1 MMDVEALLRS
11 AGAKVIRRDSRH
23 VWIRCPWV
31 EHRSTSF
38 SVVLS
43 GTKRGLAHC
52 WACKKG
58 WTLASVIARLRG
70 ISVEAAKKVVA
81 TENVEDG
88 GKIRKPSPAFTDLPS
103 ASKLRFELTSA
114 VIFAPFDEWV
124 SSAREYVESRG
135 ITAAQVERYR
145 IGYCLDGRLAGFIVF
160 PCIDGRGRITSYSAR
175 TFVDGEPRFQ
185 TPHLGESPDLG
196 AVFGEHLWPPHPKRD
211 VIAIT
216 EGAIDALACE
226 RALPELSIGSLSGS
240 DVRPGHILRIGTFR
254 QILVVTDPDEPGDL
268 AAMAI
273 RSSVGRRSHVTRV
286 RLGEGTD
293 AASLPFAELRRFL
306 STAL

>member
-1 MMDVEALLRS
+1 MDVEALLQN
-11 AGAKVIRRDSRH
+11 AGAKVIRRDTRH

-31 EHRSTSF
+31 EHKSTSF
-38 SVVLS
+38 SVVLA

-58 WTLASVIARLRG
+58 WTLASVVAQLRG

-81 TENVEDG
+81 TGNIEDG
-88 GKIRKPSPAFTDLPS
+88 GRPRKPVPVFADLPS
-103 ASKLRFELTSA
+103 SSSLRFELTSA
-114 VIFAPFDEWV
+114 IIFAPFDEWV
-124 SSAREYVESRG
+124 STARAYAESRG
-135 ITAAQVERYR
+135 ITAEQVGRYR
-145 IGYCLDGRLAGFIVF
+145 IGYCLEGRLAGFIVF
-160 PCIDGRGRITSYSAR
+160 PCLDGRGRATSYSAR

-185 TPHLGESPDLG
+185 TPHRGENPDLG

-211 VIAIT
+211 VIAVT

-226 RALPELSIGSLSGS
+226 RALPELCIGSLSGS

-273 RSSVGRRSHVTRV
+273 RSSVGRRCHVTRV
-286 RLGEGTD
+286 RLEEGTD
-293 AASLPFAELRRFL
+293 ASSLPIAVLRRFL